1 MDNNDDIDYS
11 YYYVKNY
18 LKGRQSVVK
27 EYRQPVDEVSPA
39 KVTYIPRV
47 TAMPDEIDDEPYAV
61 RYNSRNELSGR
72 DELPTGDKYTVEV
85 VNGGGDRDVSYRLES
100 GGSEYGH
107 HDGGKKRR
115 KRDKKKKNKA
125 NPYRKRG
132 LAIVILTI
140 IICAS
145 ITLLIADAVSDGYIL
160 DEIKSVF
167 TQSNELTY
175 YAVETGSY
183 TDKQTARVFAMQIS
197 AMGGSGYVVDDN
209 GIYRVL
215 AEVYPDKKS
224 ADIVAARLMTD
235 GYDGKIYCFVMP
247 KISYES
253 FPQSIRNNTKRTLK
267 YVEMCYNTLY
277 STSTKL
283 AEKKIDKSG
292 AESEIKTL
300 MMSVRNMLV
309 EYESNADNDVDHESV
324 VKVRAQLSAA
334 IAAIDNLFEAKTNTE
349 LLSDIRYTQALILNT
364 HRALC
369 NEFKIA

>member
-61 RYNSRNELSGR
+61 KYSSRNERVGR
-72 DELPTGDKYTVEV
+72 GELPTGERYTVEV
-85 VNGGGDRDVSYRLES
+85 VNGTERDNAYRLES
-100 GGSEYGH
+100 GEGGYSHG
-107 HDGGKKRR
+107 DGDKKR
-115 KRDKKKKNKA
+115 KKKHKNKKSKA

-145 ITLLIADAVSDGYIL
+145 ITLLIADAVNDGYIL

-167 TQSNELTY
+167 TQSSALTY

-209 GIYRVL
+209 GIFRVL

-235 GYDGKIYCFVMP
+235 GYDGKIYCFEMP

-267 YVEMCYNTLY
+267 YVELCYNTLY

-300 MMSVRNMLV
+300 IMSVRNMLV
-309 EYESNADNDVDHESV
+309 EYESNADNDVDHDSV

-369 NEFKIA
+369 NEFKIL

>member
-1 MDNNDDIDYS
+1 MENNDDIDYS

-47 TAMPDEIDDEPYAV
+47 TAMPDEIDNEPYSV
-61 RYNSRNELSGR
+61 RYSNYSERMPRSV
-72 DELPTGDKYTVEV
+72 LPTGEKYTVEV
-85 VNGGGDRDVSYRLES
+85 VNGSGERDLSYRLDNDRDD
-100 GGSEYGH
+100 YGQG
-107 HDGGKKRR
+107 DGGKKRR
-115 KRDKKKKNKA
+115 KRAKDKKPKT

-167 TQSNELTY
+167 TSSNELTY

-209 GIYRVL
+209 GVYRVL

-235 GYDGKIYCFVMP
+235 GYDGKIYCFAMP
-247 KISYES
+247 KVSYES

-267 YVEMCYNTLY
+267 YVELCYNTLY

-369 NEFKIA
+369 NEFKII